1 MQRWQRQSRML
12 PAHLAF
18 HLLVHTQTSEVSHE
32 ILSLWKAWVTYLAS
46 HGVVMMCPTHHDDD
60 KMTDKTCYA
69 CFPQGQDLTEL
80 VSQDPCPL
88 RISHVSECMVSSNCK
103 HAHFSLTVPLWIDES
118 RISCCQCKRMLCES
132 VKVTVPFS
140 YATYPH
146 CCHQTC
152 HQTTR
157 VANRRRCPSKCWC
170 GFCARLVMRG
180 RGRVFSL
187 LVVIWILLVC
197 GNDRVACTWTLVRR
211 VLLVHSNPRIACT
224 WRHIRH
230 T

>member
-1 MQRWQRQSRML
+1 
-12 PAHLAF
+12 
-18 HLLVHTQTSEVSHE
+18 
-32 ILSLWKAWVTYLAS
+32 
-46 HGVVMMCPTHHDDD
+46 MMCPTHDDD

-88 RISHVSECMVSSNCK
+88 RISHVSECMDSSNCE
-103 HAHFSLTVPLWIDES
+103 HAHFSLTFLINRHDES

-132 VKVTVPFS
+132 VKVTVSLS

-146 CCHQTC
+146 TCHQTC

-180 RGRVFSL
+180 FFCCA
-187 LVVIWILLVC
+187 LVVT
-197 GNDRVACTWTLVRR
+197 GYR
-211 VLLVHSNPRIACT
+211 
-224 WRHIRH
+224 
-230 T
+230 